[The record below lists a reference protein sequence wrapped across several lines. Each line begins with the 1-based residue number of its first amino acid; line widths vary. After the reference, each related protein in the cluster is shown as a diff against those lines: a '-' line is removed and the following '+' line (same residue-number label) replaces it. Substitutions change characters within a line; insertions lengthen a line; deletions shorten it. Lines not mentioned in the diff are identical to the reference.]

1 MIEVLAELEGSIG
14 SVGYGIATIGPG
26 IGVGLVAAG
35 CLPSLP
41 HACGLGTGG
50 LFVDDVVEAVAPVD
64 GELPA
69 AAVTPDPARVAA
81 LAAAPERVRWWVDR
95 IRACWPLLS

>member
-1 MIEVLAELEGSIG
+1 MGAQKGMLTQAELEQ
-14 SVGYGIATIGPG
+14 
-26 IGVGLVAAG
+26 LVA
-35 CLPSLP
+35 
-41 HACGLGTGG
+41 TGDIDTVIVAFTDMQG
-50 LFVDDVVEAVAPVD
+50 RLTGKRVSARLFVDDVVEAVAPVD

-81 LAAAPERVRWWVDR
+81 LAAPPERVRWWVDR